1 MYGYYGYQQPQQQKG
16 ITGRYVATAAEITPN
31 EVAMDGSVSLFP
43 TNDLSMIFAKA
54 WRADGTIQT
63 IMYKPVAQE
72 EKQSMDDRLGS
83 IEARLE
89 KLERGVADE

>member
-1 MYGYYGYQQPQQQKG
+1 
-16 ITGRYVATAAEITPN
+16 
-31 EVAMDGSVSLFP
+31 MDGSVSLFP

-72 EKQSMDDRLGS
+72 EKPSMDDRLS
-83 IEARLE
+83 NIEKRLAA
-89 KLERGVADE
+89 LEGENNE